1 MQSVP
6 TQAELDGFLDGR
18 SCVLVPTMGYLHDGH
33 LSLVRKARLYSQQHD
48 VPSVATIFVNPA
60 QFNDPSDL
68 AKYPRDLERDKAFL
82 EAEGLDAVY
91 IPAVDEVYPPG
102 RDWSVPI
109 PEVARLPGLE
119 DRFRPGHFEGV
130 CKVLA
135 RLFEMCSASAAVF
148 GEKDWQQLQVA
159 RALVRKLGLPV
170 LIIPGET
177 VREADGL
184 AMSSRNVHLDT
195 KEHARALA
203 ISRSIRAGGQELDW
217 QQAER
222 VMRKILID
230 AGMEVDYAVVR
241 EAGGLVQN
249 PDEAPAGPFRCII
262 TARAAGVRL
271 LDNGPWP
278 GPVMDSQ
285 AARA

>member
-1 MQSVP
+1 MLSVL
-6 TQAELDGFLDGR
+6 TQTELDGFLDGR

-91 IPAVDEVYPPG
+91 IPEVDEVYPPG
-102 RDWSVPI
+102 GDWSVPI

-159 RALVRKLGLPV
+159 RALVRELGLPV

-177 VREADGL
+177 VREVDGL
-184 AMSSRNVHLDT
+184 AMSSRNVHLD
-195 KEHARALA
+195 KQEHARALA
-203 ISRSIRAGGQELDW
+203 ISRAIRAGGQELDW

-222 VMRKILID
+222 VMREILTA

>member
-1 MQSVP
+1 MLTAN
-6 TQAELDGFLDGR
+6 TQAELDAFLDGR
-18 SCVLVPTMGYLHDGH
+18 QSVLVPTMGYLHDGH
-33 LSLVRKARLYSQQHD
+33 LSLVRKARRYSQQHG

-68 AKYPRDLERDKAFL
+68 AKYPRDVERDKAFL

-91 IPAVDEVYPPG
+91 IPEVDEVYPPG

-109 PEVARLPGLE
+109 PDVARLPGLE
-119 DRFRPGHFEGV
+119 DKFRPGHFEGV

-135 RLFEMCSASAAVF
+135 RLFEMCRACAAVF

-159 RALVRKLGLPV
+159 RALVRELGLHV

-184 AMSSRNVHLDT
+184 AMSSRNVHLSKD
-195 KEHARALA
+195 EHDRALA
-203 ISRSIRAGGQELDW
+203 ISRAIRAGGQELDW
-217 QQAER
+217 QRAER
-222 VMRKILID
+222 VMREILTD

-241 EAGGLVQN
+241 EAGGLVKN

-278 GPVMDSQ
+278 GPVMDS
-285 AARA
+285 APPSA